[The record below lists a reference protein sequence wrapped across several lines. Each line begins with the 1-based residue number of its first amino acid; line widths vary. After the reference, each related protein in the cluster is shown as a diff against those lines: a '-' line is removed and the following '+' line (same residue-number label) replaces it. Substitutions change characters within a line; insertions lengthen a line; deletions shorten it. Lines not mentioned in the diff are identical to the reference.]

1 MMVILQLGL
10 VLVFSFGLVKGTEI
24 LVGALR
30 RLAEQTGWDKFGLAA
45 LIIALSTSLPELL
58 VGVTV
63 ALEGDPTLSLGNV
76 LGSNIANVSLVIGGA
91 ALIGGSVGVVGQF
104 LKRDF
109 ATAFLVGALPLL
121 LLLDGKLSRPE
132 SLALLMVY
140 GVYNWTVLKGKRAYS
155 QTRQAVFVRILRR
168 LRDGETDRNIVWLV
182 GGAGLLVVSGEM
194 LVRTA
199 VNLAVGL
206 QVPLFLVGMFV
217 VSVGTVLPELSF
229 EIEAIRKR
237 EAGMVFGNLLGTI
250 VTNAALVLGVVG
262 LISPISLPA
271 GIRAYLIAT
280 IAFVMVF
287 GVFWLLVRTK
297 KRLDRWEGAILVLIY
312 LVFAWLEF
320 SRGRSF

>member
-182 GGAGLLVVSGEM
+182 GGAGLLVVSAEM

>member
-1 MMVILQLGL
+1 MLAVNLMS
-10 VLVFSFGLVKGTEI
+10 VLVFSFGLMKATEI

-30 RLAEQTGWDKFGLAA
+30 RLAEKTGWDKFGLTA

-58 VGVTV
+58 VGVTA
-63 ALEGDPTLSLGNV
+63 ALEGNPTLSLGNV

-91 ALIGGSVGVVGQF
+91 ALIGGSVGVAGEF
-104 LKRDF
+104 LKKDF
-109 ATAFLVGALPLL
+109 FTAFLVGALPLL
-121 LLLDGKLSRPE
+121 LLLDGKLSRIE
-132 SLALLMVY
+132 SLVLVVVY
-140 GVYNWTVLKGKRAYS
+140 GIFNWVVLGRRRVYSK
-155 QTRQAVFVRILRR
+155 TRQPVFVRILRR
-168 LRDGETDRNIVWLV
+168 LRDGETDRDIVWLV
-182 GGAGLLVVSGEM
+182 GGAGLLMVSAEM

-199 VNLAVGL
+199 VSLAVGL
-206 QVPLFLVGMFV
+206 QVPLFLVGMLV

-250 VTNAALVLGVVG
+250 VTNATLVLGVVG

-297 KRLDRWEGAILVLIY
+297 KRLDRWEGAVLILIY
-312 LVFAWLEF
+312 LVFAYWELV
-320 SRGRSF
+320 RAGGK